1 MIVIDASVWIS
12 RILVDDPFHTASRA
26 WLLSQARQGH
36 LLIVPSLFFAEVGGA
51 VSRRS
56 GSEAIGVEAIQ
67 RIARVPA
74 LRVVAMNHELGMQA
88 GRLAARLRLRGAE
101 AVYVALARRLN
112 IPLATWD
119 QELFQRGGLAAA
131 IQRPEL

>member
-12 RILVDDPFHTASRA
+12 RILVDDPFHAVSRA
-26 WLLSQARQGH
+26 WLLTQARQGH

-56 GSEAIGVEAIQ
+56 GSEAMGVDAIQ

-74 LRVVAMNHELGMQA
+74 LRVVAMNPELGMQA
-88 GRLAARLRLRGAE
+88 GRLAAQLRLRGAD
-101 AVYVALARRLN
+101 AMYVALARRLN
-112 IPLATWD
+112 VPLATWD
-119 QELFQRGGLAAA
+119 QELFQRGGQAVAM
-131 IQRPEL
+131 QTPE